1 MLIHL
6 TYRYRFVENK
16 NLENPITQTLK
27 RNHPINNN
35 VEHFVLS
42 VAERHNCGGRGGEGR
57 GSGGGVGGKE
67 EEKK

>member
-6 TYRYRFVENK
+6 IYRYRIVENK

-42 VAERHNCGGRGGEGR
+42 VAERHNCGGRGGEG